1 MKALCLLLLF
11 SSVAMAQD
19 AAGPSPLQ
27 ATSAAV
33 APRHDSSYIAPGGT
47 AHVTRVVPVPTTVSP
62 QAQAS
67 LAHAGSDARL
77 SQSIAE
83 QRRAVDTWQ
92 AGAAKTFG
100 ERYPT
105 TVTED
110 RIAGVPVHVVVPSE
124 LPAEHRDYVLLN
136 VHGGGFVVDS
146 GSLTESIPMAS
157 LTRTRVVSVLYPLA
171 PEHPFPAAVDATVAV
186 YRALLKTYRPDHIVL
201 YGTSAGAI
209 LTAEVAV
216 ALKQRKLPEPAAL
229 GIFSGMGDLSRAG
242 DSMSLF
248 SLTGLSGYL
257 APPTPGKPLI
267 PDYVGTTDPRDPVL
281 SPLFA
286 DLHGLPPTLF
296 ITSTRDLLLSGTT
309 ILHRAFRRAG
319 VDARLVVFEAL
330 PHTFWNDPQL
340 PEASEAHHDMA
351 DFFNARLYP
360 ASR

>member
-1 MKALCLLLLF
+1 MKVLCLWLLC
-11 SSVAMAQD
+11 SSVALAQD
-19 AAGPSPLQ
+19 VAAP
-27 ATSAAV
+27 ATSAAT
-33 APRHDSSYIAPGGT
+33 APRHDSSYIAPDGT
-47 AHVTRVVPVPTTVSP
+47 AHVTRVVPVPTTISP

-67 LAHAGSDARL
+67 LARGGSDAQL
-77 SQSIAE
+77 SPSVAE
-83 QRRAVDTWQ
+83 QRRAVDAWQ
-92 AGAAKTFG
+92 AGAAKAFG

-105 TVTED
+105 TVSD
-110 RIAGVPVHVVVPSE
+110 ARIAGVPVRVVVPSE
-124 LPAEHRDYVLLN
+124 LPAAHRDYVLLN

-146 GSLTESIPMAS
+146 GSLTESIPIAA
-157 LTRTRVVSVLYPLA
+157 LTRTRVISVLYPLA
-171 PEHPFPAAVDATVAV
+171 PEHPFPAAVDATVKV

-216 ALKQRKLPEPAAL
+216 ALKQRKLPQPAAL

-257 APPTPGKPLI
+257 APPTRGQPLI

-309 ILHRAFRRAG
+309 TLHRAFRRAG
-319 VDARLVVFEAL
+319 VDARLIVFEAL
-330 PHTFWNDPQL
+330 PHTFWNDPDL
-340 PEASEAHHDMA
+340 PEAGEAHRDMA
-351 DFFNARLYP
+351 DFFSAHLYP
-360 ASR
+360 PAR